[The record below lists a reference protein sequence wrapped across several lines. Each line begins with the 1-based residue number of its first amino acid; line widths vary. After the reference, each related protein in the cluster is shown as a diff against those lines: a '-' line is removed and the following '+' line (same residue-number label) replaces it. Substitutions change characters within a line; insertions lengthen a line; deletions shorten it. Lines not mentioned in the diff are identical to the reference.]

1 MRGSTA
7 RVLLAMMATAAL
19 VLGACGSEGE
29 EPIGAGGGG
38 GTTPSQ
44 EATEAEPTEAEPT
57 EETVTG
63 KEYEFDAPD
72 TLAAGEVT
80 LNFEN
85 AGKEPHEMLVFQI
98 NDEST
103 VEELLKLP
111 QKEAMKHITQV
122 GSTFAKP
129 GESAENPVI
138 ADLEAGRYAMV
149 CFIPAPD
156 KEPHAFKGM
165 FAEFE
170 VTE

>member
-1 MRGSTA
+1 MRASTSK
-7 RVLLAMMATAAL
+7 VLLALMAAAAL
-19 VLGACGSEGE
+19 LGAACGSDGGA
-29 EPIGAGGGG
+29 EPVGAGGGG
-38 GTTPSQ
+38 ESQ
-44 EATEAEPTEAEPT
+44 SSPEATEEQETGPT

-63 KEYEFDAPD
+63 TEYEFDAPD

-85 AGKEPHEMLVFQI
+85 AGKEPHEMLVFKI

-111 QKEAMKHITQV
+111 QKEAQQHITMV
-122 GSTFAKP
+122 GRAFAKP
-129 GESAENPVI
+129 GESGSEPVSAE
-138 ADLEAGRYAMV
+138 LEPGRYGMV
-149 CFIPAPD
+149 CFVPAPD

-165 FAEFE
+165 FGEFE